1 MSATYD
7 QVISDVLGLLDQ
19 LSDDWEYSGEITAE
33 TGLLT
38 DLGFESLELVVL
50 GVSIQEHYSE
60 QIPFEE
66 MLSDIGKRKL
76 PDIYIGDLVDFI
88 HKHLERAAVGGSI

>member
-1 MSATYD
+1 MTDDD
-7 QVISDVLGLLDQ
+7 QVMEDVLDLLNK
-19 LSDDWEYSGEITAE
+19 LSDDWEYSGTVTAE

-50 GVSIQEHYSE
+50 GVSIQEHYGE

-76 PDIYIGDLVDFI
+76 PDIYIGDLADFI